1 MLMKKGFTL
10 VELLIVLIVLGIIAA
25 VVVPTFQSYTR
36 QAKEA
41 IAKDHLRTL
50 RAIIEIYAAKNGGVA
65 PGYPNNNISEAPTE
79 VAFKE
84 QITITAAKES
94 ELKSSILG
102 CPENPFSGKKAVKII
117 ANLTPFPSGPTETGI
132 YGWIYKPATKN
143 IRLNSKGVDLEGVAY
158 FKY

>member
-10 VELLIVLIVLGIIAA
+10 VELLIVIVVLGIIAA
-25 VVVPTFQSYTR
+25 IVVPSFQSYTQ

-41 IAKDHLRTL
+41 AAKDHLRTL

-65 PGYPNNNISEAPTE
+65 PGYPDNDILRAPTE
-79 VAFKE
+79 VNFRE
-84 QITITAAKES
+84 QITIAAVEAS
-94 ELKSSILG
+94 EFKSGILE

-117 ANLTPFPSGPTETGI
+117 ANLTPFPSEPTQTGT

-143 IRLNSKGVDLEGVAY
+143 IRLNTKGVDSEGVVY
-158 FKY
+158 FEY